1 MKGLKVWLRWHDY
14 NILKEISVSCTFV
27 MILTKFEFD
36 SEKKKKKIYIHI
48 YVYIGSSPLCTKLT
62 FLLPRSH

>member
-36 SEKKKKKIYIHI
+36 SLKEKKKKKKKIYR
-48 YVYIGSSPLCTKLT
+48 YIGSSPLCTKLT
-62 FLLPRSH
+62 FLLPRSQ

>member
-14 NILKEISVSCTFV
+14 NILKEISVSCVFV

-36 SEKKKKKIYIHI
+36 SEEKKKYI
-48 YVYIGSSPLCTKLT
+48 YIGSSPLCTKLT

>member
-1 MKGLKVWLRWHDY
+1 MWLRWHDY

-36 SEKKKKKIYIHI
+36 SLKEKKNNKIKKYIDI
-48 YVYIGSSPLCTKLT
+48 
-62 FLLPRSH
+62 

>member
-36 SEKKKKKIYIHI
+36 SEKKKIKKKKKIYI
-48 YVYIGSSPLCTKLT
+48 YIGSSPLCTKLT

>member
-36 SEKKKKKIYIHI
+36 SEKKKKKKIYI
-48 YVYIGSSPLCTKLT
+48 YIGSSPLCTKLT